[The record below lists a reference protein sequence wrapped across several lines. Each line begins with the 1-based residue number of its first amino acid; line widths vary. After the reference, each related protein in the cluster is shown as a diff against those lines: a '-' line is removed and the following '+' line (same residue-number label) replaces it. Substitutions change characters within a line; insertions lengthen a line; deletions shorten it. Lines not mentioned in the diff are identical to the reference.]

1 MEMMNKHCDVKV
13 KTTEPIFL
21 SDGEV
26 VMMMSLRISI
36 MMMTLT
42 MMIVMMMNLMILGI
56 MMMRLMM
63 MKKTSHS

>member
-26 VMMMSLRISI
+26 VMMMSLRIRI
-36 MMMTLT
+36 MMMTL
-42 MMIVMMMNLMILGI
+42 MMMNCMIMSI

>member
-26 VMMMSLRISI
+26 VMMMSLRIRI
-36 MMMTLT
+36 MMMTL
-42 MMIVMMMNLMILGI
+42 MMMTVMMMNCMIMSI

-63 MKKTSHS
+63 MRKTSHS

>member
-26 VMMMSLRISI
+26 VMMMSLRIRI
-36 MMMTLT
+36 MMMTL
-42 MMIVMMMNLMILGI
+42 MMMNCMMMSI